1 MTYPPPHGGDAPRE
15 PAQSAPTPEEVAD
28 PVTPGAGPT
37 PTPAQM
43 PTRTMTTW
51 TAEGQAPPPQ
61 APSPQGPAPGLAA
74 FPPPTPVSQPVAA
87 QPFSSPVP
95 PSYQQPPLY
104 QQPPS
109 QPAPGSFG
117 LPATPGFPAGGV
129 PGGGFGPGG
138 PTGPGM
144 PGGGQ
149 RPPGGPRNTGALVAI
164 GAGVLTVVVI
174 VALAVT
180 LIVVN
185 TGSSTDTTVATGAPS
200 TAPSTPGGGGAS
212 TAPDTDTPNQTAPDT
227 DGTSAVDPATAYA
240 IADAMQRYI
249 AAANARDVARMQ
261 ATVCSAARSSVQAP
275 TQQGNLVLEQLRV
288 NSINGDTAQSTIQTH
303 LELGSQ
309 RSSSQEDTVSFEREN
324 SSWYYCPGAE
334 PAITA

>member
-15 PAQSAPTPEEVAD
+15 PAQPAPTPEEVAGTA
-28 PVTPGAGPT
+28 PPGAGPT

-51 TAEGQAPPPQ
+51 STGGQAPPPQ
-61 APSPQGPAPGLAA
+61 VPLQQPPAPGTAA
-74 FPPPTPVSQPVAA
+74 VPPPAQVAQPAAA
-87 QPFSSPVP
+87 QPFSSSVP
-95 PSYQQPPLY
+95 PPYQPP
-104 QQPPS
+104 
-109 QPAPGSFG
+109 APRSFD
-117 LPATPGFPAGGV
+117 PQVARGFPGGGT
-129 PGGGFGPGG
+129 PGGGFGPGVPG
-138 PTGPGM
+138 GGM
-144 PGGGQ
+144 PGDRY

-180 LIVVN
+180 LIAVN
-185 TGSSTDTTVATGAPS
+185 TGGSTDTTVATGAPS

-212 TAPDTDTPNQTAPDT
+212 TAPDTDTPTQTAPDT
-227 DGTSAVDPATAYA
+227 DGTSAVDPTTAYA

-249 AAANARDVARMQ
+249 VAANARDVAGMQ
-261 ATVCSAARSSVQAP
+261 AAVCSAARSSVQAP

-288 NSINGDTAQSTIQTH
+288 NSVDGDTAQSTIQTH
-303 LELGSQ
+303 VEVGSQ
-309 RSSSQEDTVSFEREN
+309 RSSSQQASASFEREN
-324 SSWYYCPGAE
+324 STWYYCPGAE